1 MIIETVMGT
10 AISSVGM
17 YSSGPTRSFL
27 IWVSL
32 DENVCDNHD
41 DNKDKDVENSNHNDN
56 KDSYVEN
63 YYHDDNE
70 DNDVENDNHDDN
82 ADNDVEKDN
91 HHDNEGNDVE
101 NDNHGDNEDND
112 VESLMQIYLF
122 SSITLLHPPHHPAPP
137 ANILVMKVKVKV
149 NLPTK

>member
-1 MIIETVMGT
+1 MIIATVMGT

-32 DENVCDNHD
+32 DENVLDNY
-41 DNKDKDVENSNHNDN
+41 N
-56 KDSYVEN
+56 
-63 YYHDDNE
+63 DNE

-82 ADNDVEKDN
+82 ENKYVENDYHDDNEDNDVECDN
-91 HHDNEGNDVE
+91 H
-101 NDNHGDNEDND
+101 NDNKDND

-137 ANILVMKVKVKV
+137 AHISVMKVKVKV
-149 NLPTK
+149 NLSAE